1 MAQSAGVVLLTLI
14 LVLIK
19 RQQNTAKPVERA
31 SREEIHNAV
40 DVNNIIRGGAEVKI
54 FSFSRKIFI
63 IFIYLRGIN
72 VKCTFIKARRS
83 NMATGNPIVS
93 VENLIVRYGERVV
106 LDGVNAVISPS
117 EIRVILGGS
126 GCGKTT
132 LLRSIVG
139 LIKPYSGRVRLFGR
153 QIEDMESDADSEILR
168 RIGVLFQNGALLG
181 SLTVAQNVALPLEL
195 HTDLQPAIVDEIVR
209 YKLSQV
215 ELPHAYGLFPGEL
228 SGGMRKRAALARAL
242 ALDPPLLFCDE
253 PSAGLDP
260 VTSAGLDQL
269 LLRLRETLGITVIV
283 VTHELFS
290 IEKIADKILF
300 LHKGKTLFDGLY
312 TDARKI
318 EDGPVADFF
327 LRKETA

>member
-1 MAQSAGVVLLTLI
+1 MGNAATIG
-14 LVLIK
+14 
-19 RQQNTAKPVERA
+19 APV
-31 SREEIHNAV
+31 
-40 DVNNIIRGGAEVKI
+40 
-54 FSFSRKIFI
+54 
-63 IFIYLRGIN
+63 
-72 VKCTFIKARRS
+72 
-83 NMATGNPIVS
+83 VS
-93 VENLIVRYGERVV
+93 VENLVVRYGERVV
-106 LDGVNAVISPS
+106 LDGVNAAVGHS

-139 LIKPYSGRVRLFGR
+139 LIKPYSGRVTLFGR

-168 RIGVLFQNGALLG
+168 SIGVLFQNGALLG

-195 HTDLQPAIVDEIVR
+195 HTDLPPELVDELVR

-260 VTSAGLDQL
+260 VTSAGLDLL
-269 LLRLRETLGITVIV
+269 LLRLRETLGITVVV

-300 LHKGKTLFDGLY
+300 LHKGKTLFDGPY
-312 TDARKI
+312 ADAREI
-318 EDGPVADFF
+318 SDGPVADFF
-327 LRKETA
+327 LRKETG

>member
-1 MAQSAGVVLLTLI
+1 MTPGD
-14 LVLIK
+14 
-19 RQQNTAKPVERA
+19 PV
-31 SREEIHNAV
+31 
-40 DVNNIIRGGAEVKI
+40 
-54 FSFSRKIFI
+54 
-63 IFIYLRGIN
+63 
-72 VKCTFIKARRS
+72 
-83 NMATGNPIVS
+83 VS
-93 VENLIVRYGERVV
+93 VENLVVRYGERTV
-106 LDGVNAVISPS
+106 LDGVNTAVGPS

-153 QIEDMESDADSEILR
+153 RIEDMESDADSDVLR

-195 HTDLQPAIVDEIVR
+195 HTNLPPALVDEIVR

-215 ELPHAYGLFPGEL
+215 EMPHAYDLFPGEL

-260 VTSAGLDQL
+260 VTSAGLDHL
-269 LLRLRETLGITVIV
+269 LLRLRETLGITVVV

-300 LHKGKTLFDGLY
+300 LHKGKTLFDGSY

-318 EDGPVADFF
+318 EEGPVADFF
-327 LRKETA
+327 LRKETD

>member
-1 MAQSAGVVLLTLI
+1 MAEQVVT
-14 LVLIK
+14 
-19 RQQNTAKPVERA
+19 
-31 SREEIHNAV
+31 
-40 DVNNIIRGGAEVKI
+40 
-54 FSFSRKIFI
+54 
-63 IFIYLRGIN
+63 
-72 VKCTFIKARRS
+72 
-83 NMATGNPIVS
+83 
-93 VENLIVRYGERVV
+93 VENLIVRYGSNTV
-106 LDGVNAVISPS
+106 LDGVNASFNVS

-132 LLRSIVG
+132 LLRAIVG
-139 LIKPYSGRVRLFGR
+139 LIRPYSGRVRVFGR
-153 QIEDMESDADSEILR
+153 EITDLDGDEAANMLKSV
-168 RIGVLFQNGALLG
+168 GVLFQNGALLG
-181 SLTVAQNVALPLEL
+181 SLTVAQNVALPLEM
-195 HTDLQPAIVDEIVR
+195 HTDLPPKLVEEIVR
-209 YKLSQV
+209 YKLAQV

-260 VTSAGLDQL
+260 VTSAGLDSL
-269 LLRLRETLGITVIV
+269 LLKLRETLGITVVV

-312 TDARKI
+312 TDAREI

-327 LRKETA
+327 SRKETA

>member
-1 MAQSAGVVLLTLI
+1 MV
-14 LVLIK
+14 
-19 RQQNTAKPVERA
+19 
-31 SREEIHNAV
+31 
-40 DVNNIIRGGAEVKI
+40 
-54 FSFSRKIFI
+54 
-63 IFIYLRGIN
+63 
-72 VKCTFIKARRS
+72 
-83 NMATGNPIVS
+83 TGNPIVS

-106 LDGVNAVISPS
+106 LDGVNAAISPS

-139 LIKPYSGRVRLFGR
+139 LIKPYSGRVKLFGR

-195 HTDLQPAIVDEIVR
+195 HTDLPPNLVDEIVR

-215 ELPHAYGLFPGEL
+215 EMPHAYGLFPGEL

-260 VTSAGLDQL
+260 VTSAGLDVL

-312 TDARKI
+312 TDAREI

-327 LRKETA
+327 LRKETS

>member
-1 MAQSAGVVLLTLI
+1 MADQP
-14 LVLIK
+14 
-19 RQQNTAKPVERA
+19 PV
-31 SREEIHNAV
+31 
-40 DVNNIIRGGAEVKI
+40 
-54 FSFSRKIFI
+54 
-63 IFIYLRGIN
+63 
-72 VKCTFIKARRS
+72 
-83 NMATGNPIVS
+83 VS
-93 VENLIVRYGERVV
+93 VERLIVRYGDKTV
-106 LDGVNAVISPS
+106 LDGVNAAFCAS

-139 LIKPYSGRVRLFGR
+139 LIKPYSGRVRVFGR
-153 QIEDMESDADSEILR
+153 QLDDMESDADSAVLR

-195 HTDLQPAIVDEIVR
+195 HTDGPQKVVDERVR
-209 YKLSQV
+209 YKLAQV

-260 VTSAGLDQL
+260 VTSAGLDTL
-269 LLRLRETLGITVIV
+269 LLRLRETLGITVVV

-300 LHKGKTLFDGLY
+300 LHKGKALFDGPY
-312 TDARKI
+312 SEARGI
-318 EDGPVADFF
+318 GEGPVADFF
-327 LRKETA
+327 LRKETD